1 MVVGYTWHYN
11 RQVAE
16 LRSQIRDGRI
26 GKVEFISCLFGSTV
40 REYYRGSP
48 ESYDLGYML
57 QPRSNTYS
65 DPELS
70 GGGQGQTQLTHA
82 AALLVHLA
90 DVRPATVTA
99 MTENYELPVDLA
111 DALAVRFDNGAIG
124 TLGSTGACCSAT
136 RRCSNTG
143 SSAQVATSHLM

>member
-1 MVVGYTWHYN
+1 MSV
-11 RQVAE
+11 
-16 LRSQIRDGRI
+16 RI
-26 GKVEFISCLFGSTV
+26 HGE
-40 REYYRGSP
+40 EYYRGSP

-65 DPELS
+65 DPKLS

-124 TLGSTGACCSAT
+124 TLGLTGGVLFGPPGGARIPDLRLRWP
-136 RRCSNTG
+136 RRI
-143 SSAQVATSHLM
+143 